1 MWYKCYS
8 GQEDNKVYAKT
19 EKIAHFM
26 TITVSELLPLEDLVQ
41 ATDCIYDLHMYIV
54 IVLILILVLDS

>member
-1 MWYKCYS
+1 
-8 GQEDNKVYAKT
+8 
-19 EKIAHFM
+19 M

-54 IVLILILVLDS
+54 IVS

>member
-26 TITVSELLPLEDLVQ
+26 TITVSELLPLEDLDQ
-41 ATDCIYDLHMYIV
+41 ATDCIFDLHMCIV
-54 IVLILILVLDS
+54 IVS